1 MRIPLNVVRH
11 AVSVIAAVAL
21 VFPVLTQC
29 VLAQDVLAQD
39 VLAQADPSL
48 SWNAGVNKS
57 AIIAFFRSVTDASSP
72 NYVPP
77 AERIATFDNDGT
89 LWVEHPVYTQ
99 LAFALDRLKKL
110 APKHPEWQAVQ
121 PFKAA
126 LEGDMKTLGTLG
138 EDGLLKIVMETHA
151 GMSTAEFEKIIKGWI
166 AEVRGWPAGHRFR
179 DILSA
184 ADGGGAQG
192 RVARDQ
198 HEG

>member
-29 VLAQDVLAQD
+29 VLAQDVLAQ
-39 VLAQADPSL
+39 ADPL
-48 SWNAGVNKS
+48 PSWNAGVNKS
-57 AIIAFFRSVTDASSP
+57 AIIGFVRSVTDASSP

-89 LWVEHPVYTQ
+89 LWIERPMYTQ

-110 APKHPEWQAVQ
+110 APEHPEGQAVQ

-126 LEGDMKTLGTLG
+126 LEGDMKTLGALG

-151 GMSTAEFEKIIKGWI
+151 GMSTAEFAKIAKGWI
-166 AEVRGWPAGHRFR
+166 AEARGWPAGHRFR
-179 DILSA
+179 DILSV